1 MWDFRYRLSTGN
13 AMMGFKE
20 KHSLLLECFMTFL
33 IYIYEWLE
41 ELQIAYRS
49 PLWFST
55 CCATSTDN
63 NSHISW
69 NISDFRYLL
78 STWNGTLCCNERHA
92 LLLECVMTFLK
103 YIKWIWRAL
112 YSIYKPSIVHI
123 MFFLPISNYMQNINI
138 RAASK
143 HQNWVAL
150 IQEEASI
157 GAEVFYNLS
166 MMYKHDWESFS
177 TNPLWS
183 IACRFPSK
191 VISNCMQNV

>member
-1 MWDFRYRLSTGN
+1 MVHVVSFWPRLALKLHTKCEISVTVSALEMRWWALRRN
-13 AMMGFKE
+13 IHCYLSFIRP
-20 KHSLLLECFMTFL
+20 SL
-33 IYIYEWLE
+33 YIYEWLE

-78 STWNGTLCCNERHA
+78 STWNGTLCCKERHA

-123 MFFLPISNYMQNINI
+123 MFFLPITNIKLH
-138 RAASK
+138 AK
-143 HQNWVAL
+143 YQH
-150 IQEEASI
+150 
-157 GAEVFYNLS
+157 
-166 MMYKHDWESFS
+166 
-177 TNPLWS
+177 
-183 IACRFPSK
+183 
-191 VISNCMQNV
+191 